1 MNRGRQKGEISHMRS
16 INSCDGIFLYETIV
30 ICVFNIFS
38 KTQNS
43 RHFRQKTKAMAQ
55 YRNFYRFKFRFS
67 PPKAVQIL
75 ISPSRMLAV
84 NYVGALEKIRNGEVR
99 AQLFRSSVVN
109 F

>member
-1 MNRGRQKGEISHMRS
+1 M
-16 INSCDGIFLYETIV
+16 
-30 ICVFNIFS
+30 FNIFS
-38 KTQNS
+38 KTQTS
-43 RHFRQKTKAMAQ
+43 RHFRQKTKAVAQ
-55 YRNFYRFKFRFS
+55 YRNFYRFIFRFS

-84 NYVGALEKIRNGEVR
+84 NSVGALEKIWNGEVR